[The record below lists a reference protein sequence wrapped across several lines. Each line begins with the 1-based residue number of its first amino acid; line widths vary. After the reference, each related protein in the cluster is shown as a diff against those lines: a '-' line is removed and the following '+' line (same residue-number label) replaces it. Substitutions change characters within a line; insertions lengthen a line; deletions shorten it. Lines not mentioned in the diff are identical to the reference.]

1 MHDLLAIPD
10 FLKRYKKRGR
20 PRKIH
25 QPNYLEDTRKKY
37 EEWDLIK
44 QKKYGKP
51 YRIHFNNEVPRIGSG
66 IRKVYVKEGRKWAH
80 LSYHPGDP
88 IETFVTRSRIRMSQW
103 NKLKQSHEKY
113 KKIFEEDT

>member
-51 YRIHFNNEVPRIGSG
+51 YRVYFDNEAPRIGSG
-66 IRKVYVKEGRKWAH
+66 IRKVYVKEGRKWVH
-80 LSYHPGDP
+80 LAYHPSDP
-88 IETFVTRSRIRMSQW
+88 VETFVTRARIRRSQW
-103 NKLKQSHEKY
+103 NKLKRNHEKY
-113 KKIFEEDT
+113 GRMFASC